1 MRRRVSTARRPA
13 AVWSRRPPRPPL
25 SACYAQGAALPA
37 GAALTLIVSSVVA
50 ASTAQSTAA
59 LSLETATADGAL
71 IDAATA
77 LTAPLVV
84 VPGTLEL
91 VEPPPSPTR
100 GRGSRRRCSWRGATP
115 GLVPDDATLE
125 ITLPGG
131 FRLED
136 PSAPPAVDA
145 PPVDALPISGLH
157 PFDGSLGVRGGAEV
171 LHRRRELLDRPPASA
186 APAARRCPPAAR
198 ALNVSGLLAPRAA
211 YNESDSGLRLSTADA
226 AGTPIDAFGC
236 CAPVAVVPSE
246 LRNVTAALDDAR
258 AGVVTALPP
267 RLLAV
272 VGRAERRR
280 LPRRPPRG
288 LRDAAATAR

>member
-13 AVWSRRPPRPPL
+13 AVWSRRPS
-25 SACYAQGAALPA
+25 SAAVSLLCSGAALPA

-91 VEPPPSPTR
+91 VEPPSFSDPRTGQPT
-100 GRGSRRRCSWRGATP
+100 SMLVAWRHAN
-115 GLVPDDATLE
+115 LVPDDATRE

-131 FRLED
+131 VRRED
-136 PSAPPAVDA
+136 PCAPPAIDA
-145 PPVDALPISGLH
+145 PPLDALPISGLH
-157 PFDGSLGVRGGAEV
+157 PFDGSLSVEVAQTCFTAAASCSIVLSLRRAGGT
-171 LHRRRELLDRPPASA
+171 
-186 APAARRCPPAAR
+186 PAAGSAH

-258 AGVVTALPP
+258 AGVVTALH
-267 RLLAV
+267 LAFSPSSV
-272 VGRAERRR
+272 VPSDA